1 MKLDTTTPARVV
13 VLFPQSGLSALLV
26 LHLSILSYIFL
37 LNTILYNYAV
47 LKFRCINT
55 KQIGKS
61 QNLYRRVGAGRMQCA
76 IKGGILRLL

>member
-1 MKLDTTTPARVV
+1 MKLDTTTLAGVV
-13 VLFPQSGLSALLV
+13 VLFPQSRLSALLV

-37 LNTILYNYAV
+37 VNTILYNYAV

-61 QNLYRRVGAGRMQCA
+61 QNLYRRVGAGGCSVQ
-76 IKGGILRLL
+76 